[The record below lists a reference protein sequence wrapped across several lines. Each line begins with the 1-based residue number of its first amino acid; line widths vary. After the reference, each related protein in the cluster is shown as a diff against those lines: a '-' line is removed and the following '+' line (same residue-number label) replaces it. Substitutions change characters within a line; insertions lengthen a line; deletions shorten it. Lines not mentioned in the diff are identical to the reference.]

1 MDRFEEMHTFV
12 QVVDSGSLSAAA
24 EKLSVAKS
32 AVSRRLADLEGRLGV
47 QLLNR
52 TTRRLNL
59 TESGR
64 SYYQRCQR
72 ILLELSE
79 AELAV
84 SSEHRQLRGTIRV
97 AAPLSFG
104 IGDLSPV
111 LNNFMKEHPEVVL
124 DLELDDRTVN
134 VMQEGMD
141 LAIRIGSLA
150 DSTLVARRLFSV
162 NRMFCASPSYL
173 QEYGEPETPEALE
186 RHWGLS
192 YSLIPDEQIW
202 SFRQSDGSRVSVN
215 IPIRMR
221 ANNGDILLKAAI
233 DGLGIAPTPDFICK
247 DAVKKGLLIEILTD
261 YPREEISAYAIYPA
275 QRHLPSRVRELIDY
289 LVASFSADK

>member
-111 LNNFMKEHPEVVL
+111 LNGFMKAHPEVVL
-124 DLELDDRTVN
+124 DLELNDRTVN
-134 VMQEGMD
+134 VMQEGVD

-186 RHWGLS
+186 RHCGLS

-202 SFRQSDGSRVSVN
+202 SFGQNDGSRLSVN

-233 DGLGIAPTPDFICK
+233 DGLGIVPSPDFICR
-247 DAVKKGLLIEILTD
+247 DAVKKGLLTEILSD

-275 QRHLPSRVRELIDY
+275 QRHLPSRVRE
-289 LVASFSADK
+289 